1 MWIVIK
7 NFLFLKNNYRIT
19 LQKPPFHGGVF
30 FLGGFFYLFFPR
42 RPKNARGGFGAE
54 PVG

>member
-19 LQKPPFHGGVF
+19 LQNHRFD
-30 FLGGFFYLFFPR
+30 GGFLIGDVYVNLFCR
-42 RPKNARGGFGAE
+42 RGQNARGGFGAE